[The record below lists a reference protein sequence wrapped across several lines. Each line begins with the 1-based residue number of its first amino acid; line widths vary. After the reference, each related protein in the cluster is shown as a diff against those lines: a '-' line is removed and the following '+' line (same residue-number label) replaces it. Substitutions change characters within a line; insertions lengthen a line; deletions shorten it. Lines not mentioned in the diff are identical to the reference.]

1 MTKLLSLFCL
11 VSALSG
17 VATAAGDATAGKA
30 AYDKACK
37 SCHGADGTPNAAIA
51 KSLKLTMVHLGDPAV
66 QEMSDDALERDYHRR
81 KREDEAHKERVR

>member
-11 VSALSG
+11 VAALSG

-51 KSLKLTMVHLGDPAV
+51 KSH
-66 QEMSDDALERDYHRR
+66 ESDHGSSWRSCRPGA
-81 KREDEAHKERVR
+81 